1 MPIRRFLLES
11 DVAFDVTHTEA
22 MSLAFEEVCLELRL
36 ADRGHHD
43 PLLAIVAETLI
54 GIAQRGERDP
64 ARLQKLVIAA
74 IGASSQKDAE
84 AP

>member
-1 MPIRRFLLES
+1 MPIRRFLQGS
-11 DVAFDVTHTEA
+11 AVDFDSLHIEA
-22 MSLAFEEVCLELRL
+22 MSLAFEAACLELRL
-36 ADRGHHD
+36 ADRDHHD

-74 IGASSQKDAE
+74 IGASSQDD
-84 AP
+84 P